1 MAALSA
7 IPFAGKLIDLAIA
20 KTESLNVAGTERE
33 GIFDTSA
40 ENQQLKDSRTADQ
53 SSMNQN
59 NVISNTTI
67 ANSNQSNFIK
77 PQIRDESLH
86 WSMANNLVQTI

>member
-20 KTESLNVAGTERE
+20 KTESLNVASTERE
-33 GIFDTSA
+33 GIYNTSDQ
-40 ENQQLKDSRTADQ
+40 NQQLKDTRTADQ
-53 SSMNQN
+53 SSLNQN
-59 NVISNTTI
+59 NIVTSNIISS
-67 ANSNQSNFIK
+67 SNQNNIIK